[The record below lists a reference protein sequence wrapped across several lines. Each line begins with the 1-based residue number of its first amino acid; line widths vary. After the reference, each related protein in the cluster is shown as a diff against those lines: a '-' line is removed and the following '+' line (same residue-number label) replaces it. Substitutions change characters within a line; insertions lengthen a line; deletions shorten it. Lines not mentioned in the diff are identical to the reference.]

1 MSAQTLSLVG
11 RGAAVAAACLF
22 LASGCDRPGAGAGRK
37 GYTVHSPTILEIHGD
52 PQQYLIAESMV
63 VHAMADRRP
72 GEGTSFSIPSF
83 TSKSRSWSRTDARG
97 STTVEHVV
105 TTFDDPQGREWRL
118 DRVILP
124 GPRQTVA
131 ITVTPPLAEAEEA
144 ALADRWRSELDAR
157 GFTPL

>member
-1 MSAQTLSLVG
+1 MSARTLTLL
-11 RGAAVAAACLF
+11 RDGAAVVAACLF
-22 LASGCDRPGAGAGRK
+22 LVPGCDRPRPQQMA
-37 GYTVHSPTILEIHGD
+37 YTVFAPTILEIHGD

-63 VHAMADRRP
+63 VHAMADRQP

-83 TSKSRSWSRTDARG
+83 ETTSRSWSRTDATG
-97 STTVEHVV
+97 STIVEHVV
-105 TTFDDPQGREWRL
+105 TTFGDPQGRQWRL

-131 ITVTPPLAEAEEA
+131 ITVTPPLAAAEEA
-144 ALADRWRSELDAR
+144 ALADRWRAELDAR